1 MAELLHLDIKV
12 MIPCTICNVKRE
24 RRTRRLLVLL
34 SLLVDKGL
42 LVATLAGAVEGGAS
56 KAAAGGAHALEL
68 VALLVLWGR
77 CGLVAAVDTGGCGL

>member
-1 MAELLHLDIKV
+1 M
-12 MIPCTICNVKRE
+12 
-24 RRTRRLLVLL
+24 VLL
-34 SLLVDKGL
+34 SLLVGEGL
-42 LVATLAGAVEGGAS
+42 LVTTLARAVESGAG